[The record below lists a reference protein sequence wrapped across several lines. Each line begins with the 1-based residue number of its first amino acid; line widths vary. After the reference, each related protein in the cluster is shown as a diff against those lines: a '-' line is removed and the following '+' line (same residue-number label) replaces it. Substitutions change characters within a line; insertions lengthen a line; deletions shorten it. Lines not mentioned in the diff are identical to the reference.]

1 MTSPALT
8 EQPAATELTAA
19 SDREEMAHL
28 LRRAGFGASADELDS
43 YVTAGYA
50 ETVEALLHPCEE
62 TTTYGCYADHDL
74 IDRYFTASVGPRG
87 VEYGWPQWMWRLL
100 TTTRPLQEKMALFW
114 HGLFATG
121 ATKYPL
127 PLSAQLQQI
136 EMFRRRGMGGFEE
149 LLRCL
154 SRDPAMLFW
163 LDNPSNHK
171 DAPNENYGRELLE
184 LFTMGVGNYTEA
196 DVKAAARAF
205 TGWGVGP
212 MMPSCYFLGTFPA
225 SFRYDESDHDGTDK
239 TFLGHV
245 GAFNG
250 DEVIGII
257 VKQPATAR
265 FIAERV
271 YRFFVA
277 DEPDEPGHA
286 EIARLT
292 AVFMETNGDVRSLLR
307 TIFMS
312 DHFRSQQVRYRKVKS
327 PVELMVGTARLS
339 GRWSLPSN
347 DVADLAYNTHFM
359 GQSLLNP
366 PSVEGWHE
374 GEEWIDSAGLIE
386 RINCASTE
394 ITQPEAPGVARILAR
409 VDCAD
414 REPFALVD
422 ACLEAMGSLRF
433 STQTR
438 RVLAERFTDTP
449 QPHDRDNPQAVHEH
463 TLELLKAIVATP
475 DYQYC

>member
-1 MTSPALT
+1 MTSPTRADHTT
-8 EQPAATELTAA
+8 EPCTT
-19 SDREEMAHL
+19 SDRDEMAHL

-43 YVTAGYA
+43 YVAAGYEA
-50 ETVEALLHPCEE
+50 TVEALLNPSEE
-62 TTTYGCYADHDL
+62 TAPYGRYAGQDL
-74 IDRYFTASVGPRG
+74 VDRYFTASVGPRG
-87 VEYGWPQWMWRLL
+87 VEYAWPQWMWQLL

-127 PLSAQLQQI
+127 PCSALLQQI
-136 EMFRRRGMGGFEE
+136 EMFRHRSMGSFEE

-163 LDNPSNHK
+163 LDNQSNHK

-184 LFTMGVGNYTEA
+184 LFTMGLGNYTEA

-205 TGWGVGP
+205 TGWGVSP

-225 SFRYDESDHDGTDK
+225 SFRYDDSDHDVADK
-239 TFLGHV
+239 TFLGQV

-250 DEVIGII
+250 DDVIAII

-265 FIAERV
+265 FICERL
-271 YRFFVA
+271 YRFFIA
-277 DEPDEPGHA
+277 DEPDEPDDSGRA
-286 EIARLT
+286 EITRLA
-292 AVFMETNGDVRSLLR
+292 AVFMENAGDVRSVLR
-307 TIFMS
+307 TMFMS

-327 PVELMVGTARLS
+327 PVELMVGTARLTR
-339 GRWSLPSN
+339 RWSLPTN
-347 DVADLAYNTHFM
+347 DVAALAENAHFM

-386 RINCASTE
+386 RINCASAE
-394 ITQPEAPGVARILAR
+394 IARPEAPGVARILAR
-409 VDCAD
+409 VGNCSDQK
-414 REPFALVD
+414 PLALVE
-422 ACLEAMGSLRF
+422 ACLEAMGSLKL
-433 STQTR
+433 SPQTR
-438 RVLAERFTDTP
+438 QVLAECLTDTP
-449 QPHDRDNPQAVHEH
+449 PVQEQ
-463 TLELLKAIVATP
+463 TLELLKAIVSTP

>member
-8 EQPAATELTAA
+8 HHVAPTQPRTTG
-19 SDREEMAHL
+19 DREEMAHL

-43 YVTAGYA
+43 LVAVGYEA
-50 ETVEALLHPCEE
+50 TVEALLNPSDE
-62 TTTYGCYADHDL
+62 TATYGCHPGQDL
-74 IDRYFTASVGPRG
+74 ADRYFTASVGPRG
-87 VEYGWPQWMWRLL
+87 VEYAWPQWMWRLL

-127 PLSAQLQQI
+127 PCSALLQQI
-136 EMFRRRGMGGFEE
+136 EMFRRHGMGNFEE
-149 LLRCL
+149 LLRHL

-163 LDNPSNHK
+163 LDNQSNHK

-184 LFTMGVGNYTEA
+184 LFTMGLGNYTEA

-205 TGWGVGP
+205 TGWGVSP

-225 SFRYDESDHDGTDK
+225 SFRYDDSDHDVADK

-245 GAFNG
+245 GAFDG
-250 DEVIGII
+250 DDVIAII

-265 FIAERV
+265 FICERL

-277 DEPDEPGHA
+277 DEPDESGRA
-286 EIARLT
+286 GIDRL
-292 AVFMETNGDVRSLLR
+292 AGIFMENGGDLRSVLR
-307 TIFMS
+307 TMFMS
-312 DHFRSQQVRYRKVKS
+312 DHFRSQQVRYRRVKS
-327 PVELMVGTARLS
+327 PVELMVGTARLT
-339 GRWSLPSN
+339 GRWLLPSN
-347 DVADLAYNTHFM
+347 DVAELAENAHFI

-386 RINCASTE
+386 RINCASAE
-394 ITQPEAPGVARILAR
+394 IARADAPGVRRILER
-409 VDCAD
+409 VAGSPG
-414 REPFALVD
+414 RQPFAWVD
-422 ACLEAMGSLRF
+422 ACLEAMGSLKL
-433 STQTR
+433 SPQTR
-438 RVLAERFTDTP
+438 QILAECLADA
-449 QPHDRDNPQAVHEH
+449 PHDRER
-463 TLELLKAIVATP
+463 TLELLKAIVSTP

>member
-1 MTSPALT
+1 MTAPALT
-8 EQPAATELTAA
+8 EHPAPAQPRVA
-19 SDREEMAHL
+19 SDRAEMAHL

-43 YVTAGYA
+43 YLAAGYD
-50 ETVEALLHPCEE
+50 ETVEALVNPCEE

-74 IDRYFTASVGPRG
+74 VDRYFTASVGPRG
-87 VEYGWPQWMWRLL
+87 VEYAWPQWMWRLL

-114 HGLFATG
+114 HQLFAAG

-127 PLSAQLQQI
+127 PCSAQLQQI
-136 EMFRRRGMGGFEE
+136 EMFRRRGMGSFEE

-205 TGWGVGP
+205 TGWSVGP
-212 MMPSCYFLGTFPA
+212 MMPQFILGVFPA
-225 SFRYDESDHDGTDK
+225 SFVYDDADHDGSDK
-239 TFLGHV
+239 SFLGHV

-250 DEVIGII
+250 DDVIAII

-265 FIAERV
+265 FIAERL

-277 DEPDEPGHA
+277 DEPGETGRA
-286 EIARLT
+286 EIARL
-292 AVFMETNGDVRSLLR
+292 AEIFMETDGDVRRLLR
-307 TIFMS
+307 AIFMS
-312 DHFRSQQVRYRKVKS
+312 DHFRSPQVRYRKVKS
-327 PVELMVGTARLS
+327 PVELMIGTARLTD
-339 GRWSLPSN
+339 RWSLPCN
-347 DVADLAYNTHFM
+347 DVAELAYNAHFM

-394 ITQPEAPGVARILAR
+394 IARPDAPGVARILER
-409 VDCAD
+409 VGCAD
-414 REPFALVD
+414 QQPFALVD
-422 ACLEAMGSLRF
+422 ACLEAMGSLNL
-433 STQTR
+433 SAQTR
-438 RVLAERFTDTP
+438 QLLAERLTDTP
-449 QPHDRDNPQAVHEH
+449 PPEDDGQG
-463 TLELLKAIVATP
+463 TLEVLKAIVATP

>member
-1 MTSPALT
+1 MTSSALANPA
-8 EQPAATELTAA
+8 PAESRAT

-28 LRRAGFGASADELDS
+28 LRRAGFGASADELDAHLAVG
-43 YVTAGYA
+43 YTVT
-50 ETVEALLHPCEE
+50 VDALLNSSEE
-62 TTTYGCYADHDL
+62 TATYGYCAGQDL
-74 IDRYFTASVGPRG
+74 VDRYFTASVGPRG
-87 VEYGWPQWMWRLL
+87 VEYAWPQWMWRLL
-100 TTTRPLQEKMALFW
+100 TTNRLLQEKMALFW

-127 PLSAQLQQI
+127 PVSAQLQQI
-136 EMFRRRGMGGFEE
+136 EMFRHRGMGSFEE

-163 LDNPSNHK
+163 LDNQSNHK

-184 LFTMGVGNYTEA
+184 LFTMGLGNYAEA

-205 TGWGVGP
+205 TGWGVAP

-225 SFRYDESDHDGTDK
+225 SFRYDDSDHDVNDK

-250 DEVIGII
+250 DDVIAII

-265 FIAERV
+265 FICERL

-277 DEPDEPGHA
+277 DEPDESGWA
-286 EIARLT
+286 EIARLA
-292 AVFMETNGDVRSLLR
+292 AVFMENDGDVRGVLR
-307 TIFMS
+307 SIFLS
-312 DHFRSQQVRYRKVKS
+312 DHFRSQRVHYRKVKS
-327 PVELMVGTARLS
+327 PIELMVGTARLTD
-339 GRWSLPSN
+339 RWSLPTN
-347 DVADLAYNTHFM
+347 DVAEIAQDAHFM

-374 GEEWIDSAGLIE
+374 GEEWVDTAGLIE
-386 RINCASTE
+386 RINCASEE
-394 ITQPEAPGVARILAR
+394 IGRPEAPGVHRILER
-409 VDCAD
+409 VGNLAD
-414 REPFALVD
+414 KQPVAWVD
-422 ACLEAMGSLRF
+422 ACLEAMGSLRL
-433 STQTR
+433 SAQTR
-438 RVLAERFTDTP
+438 RVLAESLTGTP
-449 QPHDRDNPQAVHEH
+449 PCDDDPHAVQQR
-463 TLELLKAIVATP
+463 TLELLRAIVSTP

>member
-1 MTSPALT
+1 
-8 EQPAATELTAA
+8 
-19 SDREEMAHL
+19 
-28 LRRAGFGASADELDS
+28 
-43 YVTAGYA
+43 V
-50 ETVEALLHPCEE
+50 
-62 TTTYGCYADHDL
+62 
-74 IDRYFTASVGPRG
+74 DRYFTASVGPRG
-87 VEYGWPQWMWRLL
+87 VEYAWPQWMWRLL

-136 EMFRRRGMGGFEE
+136 EMFRHRGMGSFEE

-163 LDNPSNHK
+163 LDNQSNHK

-205 TGWGVGP
+205 TGWTVGP

-225 SFRYDESDHDGTDK
+225 SFYYDDADHDATDK
-239 TFLGHV
+239 PFLGHV

-250 DEVIGII
+250 DDVIAII
-257 VKQPATAR
+257 VRQPATAR
-265 FIAERV
+265 FIAERL

-277 DEPDEPGHA
+277 DEPDESGRA
-286 EIARLT
+286 EIATLAGNFR
-292 AVFMETNGDVRSLLR
+292 ESDGDVRRVLR
-307 TIFMS
+307 AIFLS
-312 DHFRSQQVRYRKVKS
+312 AHFRSPQVRYRKVKS
-327 PVELMVGTARLS
+327 PVELMVGTARLT
-339 GRWSLPSN
+339 GRWSLPTN
-347 DVADLAYNTHFM
+347 DVAELAYNAHFM

-394 ITQPEAPGVARILAR
+394 IARPEAPGVVRILER
-409 VDCAD
+409 VADCAD
-414 REPFALVD
+414 RQPAAWVD
-422 ACLEAMGSLRF
+422 ACLEAMGSLKL
-433 STQTR
+433 SAATR
-438 RVLAERFTDTP
+438 QALADRLTDTP
-449 QPHDRDNPQAVHEH
+449 LPHDQGNDQAAAER
-463 TLELLKAIVATP
+463 TLELLRAIVSTP
-475 DYQYC
+475 EYQYC

>member
-1 MTSPALT
+1 MTSPTLRDYPAPT
-8 EQPAATELTAA
+8 EPRAT

-43 YVTAGYA
+43 YVATGYE
-50 ETVEALLHPCEE
+50 ETVEALLNPSEE
-62 TTTYGCYADHDL
+62 TATYGCYAGQDL
-74 IDRYFTASVGPRG
+74 VDRYFTASVGPRG
-87 VEYGWPQWMWRLL
+87 VEYAWPQWMWRLL

-114 HGLFATG
+114 HQLFATG

-136 EMFRRRGMGGFEE
+136 EMFRHRGMGSFEE

-163 LDNPSNHK
+163 LDNQSNHK

-184 LFTMGVGNYTEA
+184 LFTMGLGNYTEA

-205 TGWGVGP
+205 TGWSVGP

-225 SFRYDESDHDGTDK
+225 SYRYDDSDHDLTDK
-239 TFLGHV
+239 SFLGHV

-250 DEVIGII
+250 DDVIAII

-265 FIAERV
+265 FICDRL

-277 DEPDEPGHA
+277 DEPDESGRA
-286 EIARLT
+286 EIARLA
-292 AVFMETNGDVRSLLR
+292 AVFTANDRDLRSVLR
-307 TIFMS
+307 SIFMS
-312 DHFRSQQVRYRKVKS
+312 DHFRSEQVRYRKVKS
-327 PVELMVGTARLS
+327 PVELMVGTARLT
-339 GRWSLPSN
+339 GRWSLPTI
-347 DVADLAYNTHFM
+347 DVAELAQNVHFM

-374 GEEWIDSAGLIE
+374 GEEWIDTAGLIE
-386 RINCASTE
+386 RINCVSAE
-394 ITQPEAPGVARILAR
+394 IARPGAPGVRRILER
-409 VDCAD
+409 VGNPTGRKPSAW
-414 REPFALVD
+414 VD
-422 ACLEAMGSLRF
+422 ACMEAMGSVKL
-433 STQTR
+433 SAQTR
-438 RVLAERFTDTP
+438 QVLAECLSDTP
-449 QPHDRDNPQAVHEH
+449 DVGEH
-463 TLELLKAIVATP
+463 TLELLKAIVSTA

>member
-1 MTSPALT
+1 MTSPVLADPAPT
-8 EQPAATELTAA
+8 QPRAT

-43 YVTAGYA
+43 YVAAGYA
-50 ETVEALLHPCEE
+50 ETVDALLTPSEE
-62 TTTYGCYADHDL
+62 TATYGCYAGHDL
-74 IDRYFTASVGPRG
+74 VDRYFTASVGPRG
-87 VEYGWPQWMWRLL
+87 VEYAWPQWMWRLL

-114 HGLFATG
+114 HGLFAT
-121 ATKYPL
+121 AAKYPV
-127 PLSAQLQQI
+127 PCSAQLQQI
-136 EMFRRRGMGGFEE
+136 EMFRRRGMGSFEE

-163 LDNPSNHK
+163 LDNQSNHK

-205 TGWGVGP
+205 TGWTVGP
-212 MMPSCYFLGTFPA
+212 MMPQFFLGTFPA
-225 SFRYDESDHDGTDK
+225 SFRYDDADHDATDK

-250 DEVIGII
+250 DDVIAII
-257 VKQPATAR
+257 VEQPATAR
-265 FIAERV
+265 FIAERL
-271 YRFFVA
+271 YRFFVT
-277 DEPDEPGHA
+277 DEPDESGRA
-286 EIARLT
+286 EIASL
-292 AVFMETNGDVRSLLR
+292 ADVFRESDGDVRSVLR
-307 TIFMS
+307 AIFMS
-312 DHFRSQQVRYRKVKS
+312 DHFRSPQVRYRKVKS
-327 PVELMVGTARLS
+327 PVELMVGTARLT
-339 GRWSLPSN
+339 GRWSLPTN
-347 DVADLAYNTHFM
+347 EVAELAYNAHFM

-394 ITQPEAPGVARILAR
+394 IARPGAPGVARILER
-409 VDCAD
+409 VADYAD
-414 REPFALVD
+414 RQPAAWVD
-422 ACLEAMGSLRF
+422 ACLEAMGSLKL
-433 STQTR
+433 SAQTR
-438 RVLAERFTDTP
+438 QVLAERFADTTLSD
-449 QPHDRDNPQAVHEH
+449 HHGNAQAIQEC
-463 TLELLKAIVATP
+463 TLEVLRAIVATP